1 MTSDPIG
8 GNQSKEELALQ
19 ALIMDPNFE
28 RLEDLLAEFNL
39 FDVLGIQRREL
50 QHSAFLAWLLNP
62 RGSHGLRDY
71 FLRHFLSQAAAAGR
85 DSGIGSFT
93 PIDVDRWKLD
103 DIDIQVATERHNI
116 DILIVDRNNEFV
128 CLIENKVGFREH
140 DEQLIRYLD
149 TVDNEYE
156 GLPTFPIFL
165 TPDGIEPASKTDA
178 ERWVAF
184 GYSRVANIIKHVL
197 CMRRSTISASVAS
210 FLEQYERSLGRHVLE
225 TPSNIE
231 QLARQIYDKHREAI
245 DLIINAKSTPEAMGW
260 DNIHAAIEEHAPD
273 LCRDYDGKWYHRF
286 YVPCLEGIPALKEGT
301 GWTSS
306 GRILLFEIR
315 YRENSLVLLIGP
327 GIGPGPQNTRSRLYD
342 FVQKGGV
349 PRVDMRITSNLR
361 RSYHTVYRKRLIPS
375 GASYDLDS
383 DQAKASIQQAVG
395 EFYKNDYWPIANA
408 IREEFGLEPVSPDT
422 PAV

>member
-8 GNQSKEELALQ
+8 GKQSKEELALQ

-71 FLRHFLSQAAAAGR
+71 FLRHFLSQVAAAGR
-85 DSGIGSFT
+85 DSGIRSFT

-128 CLIENKVGFREH
+128 CLIENKVGFGEH
-140 DEQLIRYLD
+140 DEQLSRYLD
-149 TVDNEYE
+149 TVDSEYE
-156 GLPTFPIFL
+156 GLPAFPIFL
-165 TPDGIEPASKTDA
+165 TPDGIEPASETDA
-178 ERWVAF
+178 ERWIAF
-184 GYSRVANIIKHVL
+184 DYSRVAKIIKHVL

-245 DLIINAKSTPEAMGW
+245 DLIIDAKSTPEAMGW
-260 DNIHAAIEEHAPD
+260 PNIDAAIEEHAPD
-273 LCRDYDGKWYHRF
+273 LCGDHDGKWYHRF
-286 YVPCLEGIPALKEGT
+286 YVPSLEEIPELKEGT
-301 GWTSS
+301 EWTPS
-306 GRILLFEIR
+306 GRILLFEVR
-315 YRENSLVLLIGP
+315 YRAKSLVLLIGP
-327 GIGPGPQNTRSRLYD
+327 GPQDTRRRLHD
-342 FVQKGGV
+342 FVQSGGV
-349 PRVDMRITSNLR
+349 SRVEMRLRSNLSG
-361 RSYHTVYRKRLIPS
+361 SYHMIYSKDLIPS

-383 DQAKASIQQAVG
+383 DQAKASIQQAVR
-395 EFYKNDYWPIANA
+395 EFYKNDYWPIVNA
-408 IREEFGLEPVSPDT
+408 IREEFGLEPVSLDT
-422 PAV
+422 

>member
-1 MTSDPIG
+1 MTSDSTRG
-8 GNQSKEELALQ
+8 KQSKRELALQ

-71 FLRHFLSQAAAAGR
+71 FLRHFLSQAAATGL
-85 DSGIGSFT
+85 DSGIESFT

-103 DIDIQVATERHNI
+103 DIDIATERHNI

-128 CLIENKVGFREH
+128 CLIENKVGFYEH
-140 DEQLIRYLD
+140 DEQLSRYLD
-149 TVDNEYE
+149 TVDSEYE
-156 GLPTFPIFL
+156 GLPIFPIFL
-165 TPDGIEPASKTDA
+165 TPDGIEPASEADA

-184 GYSRVANIIKHVL
+184 DYSRVAKIIKHVL

-245 DLIINAKSTPEAMGW
+245 DLIINAKSTREAVGW
-260 DNIHAAIEEHAPD
+260 ANIHAAIEEYAPD
-273 LCRDYDGKWYHRF
+273 LCRDHDEKWYHRF
-286 YVPCLEGIPALKEGT
+286 YVPGLEGIHALKVEGKPE
-301 GWTSS
+301 WTPS
-306 GRILLFEIR
+306 GRILLFEVR
-315 YRENSLVLLIGP
+315 YREKSLVLLIGP
-327 GIGPGPQNTRSRLYD
+327 GPLDTRRRLYE
-342 FVQKGGV
+342 FVQRGGV
-349 PRVDMRITSNLR
+349 PGVYMRETPRLSGR
-361 RSYHTVYRKRLIPS
+361 FHTVYKKRLIPKD
-375 GASYDLDS
+375 ASYDLAS

-395 EFYKNDYWPIANA
+395 ELYKNDYWPIVNA
-408 IREEFGLEPVSPDT
+408 IREEFGLGPFPRDT
-422 PAV
+422 